1 MTDEQQ
7 IRSLLTLAAE
17 PPDDI
22 EPPVSSLLE
31 RGRRERKLR
40 AILSVLSVAVIA
52 AAAFGL
58 PPIVRALAPGQTS
71 PAQPTVPPGLF
82 PAHPGRPGSGPS
94 AAQLSR
100 FRWSALPP
108 SPIGPRSQPVLAW
121 TGKELLELGGVKNG
135 STASDGAAFD
145 PATGRWRT
153 IASVRANVGFSDAV
167 DVWTGRQLFIANGQ
181 NGSCAGG
188 VPVARCLPRAG
199 LYDPATNQWTT
210 TLLPKQLD
218 GLALGAAAW
227 TGRDVVLAGVSAAHA
242 QAQGR
247 RLRPRDQPLAHDHA
261 STARKPP
268 AGRPRHGRHVQPRA
282 AVVPV
287 VEDHEALGDRLLGR
301 VRHRRLVFRPGPAGL
316 LSPATGPSTRPSTA
330 PTSPAAPSCCPP
342 ARSGVACAATPA
354 SRTRPAWPTPARSGC
369 SPSRPDRSLPTR
381 DSSRRSGSGTALAP
395 WPRTARDQELPRQA
409 GRLGRMAAWDPPSQ
423 RWFSLPSAP
432 GRPPMAASPVW
443 AGRELLLLTA
453 SGGLLVLPWLT
464 RGRADSDSGQRVPAQ
479 AGIICRARPRPA
491 AGLRTA
497 APQQV

>member
-153 IASVRANVGFSDAV
+153 IAPVRANVGFSDAV

-242 QAQGR
+242 
-247 RLRPRDQPLAHDHA
+247 RLRIGAYDPATSHWHMITPTLPASHPPVALAMVATSSRVLLWSLWSKTTKHSATAYSVA
-261 STARKPP
+261 S
-268 AGRPRHGRHVQPRA
+268 GIDV
-282 AVVPV
+282 
-287 VEDHEALGDRLLGR
+287 LSLGR
-301 VRHRRLVFRPGPAGL
+301 SGWTTVTGHWPQHQTVDSPDFAGGAIL
-316 LSPATGPSTRPSTA
+316 LSPSQIWCGLCSHPGFENTARLADAGSLRLQSVPAGPLVAHQGLEPPIWLWNGASALAANSA
-330 PTSPAAPSCCPP
+330 GSGAAAP
-342 ARSGVACAATPA
+342 
-354 SRTRPAWPTPARSGC
+354 
-369 SPSRPDRSLPTR
+369 
-381 DSSRRSGSGTALAP
+381 
-395 WPRTARDQELPRQA
+395 A

-453 SGGLLVLPWLT
+453 SGGLLSFH
-464 RGRADSDSGQRVPAQ
+464 G
-479 AGIICRARPRPA
+479 
-491 AGLRTA
+491 
-497 APQQV
+497 